1 VPNPH
6 PLSRRFVSKTLPRSL
21 PRYRAL
27 AATLTEELRAGRHRP
42 GAQLPS
48 VRQLCADH
56 GASLATVTHALHRLE
71 DAGLIEARPR
81 RGFFVRASAVQEVPT
96 AAPPID
102 AIALAGRRKRLIAL
116 ATTQADCLSLGHLAL
131 DDALLPLAALKRL
144 LIQQLRSG
152 TSVLSTRTCHG
163 TAALREQLALRSR
176 AMGCD
181 FHADDIVVTQGEAE
195 ALELGLRVLTR
206 AGDLVAVASPAPFR
220 ALEIIASLGLQVLE
234 IPASGDGQGLSV
246 AALAFALQHR
256 RVAAC
261 LFEPSCASADGSLM
275 SDAAK
280 QQLAALLAQHQI
292 PLIECDLMG
301 DLFRG
306 TQRPRP
312 VKAFDRSDTVLYCG
326 SFACLTGPGFS
337 LGYVVAGRHH
347 LQLQAARTV
356 HGELLP
362 APIVHTLTAFMAGG
376 AFELH
381 LRRQRRRLAA
391 QLAAHHEAVLRHFP
405 PGTRVSI
412 GQGGYMLWI
421 ELPVG
426 LDACAL
432 LEQAR
437 HRGYTFVPGAVFTTD
452 ARFDHCLRLTASYP
466 LDEARARG
474 IRTLGEIAARM
485 LNDQP
490 ARPT

>member
-1 VPNPH
+1 MPKAP
-6 PLSRRFVSKTLPRSL
+6 

-27 AATLTEELRAGRHRP
+27 ADTLAEELRAGHHRP

-81 RGFFVRASAVQEVPT
+81 RGFFVCAAAVPPAP
-96 AAPPID
+96 AAAAAVD
-102 AIALAGRRKRLIAL
+102 AIALAGHRKRLIAL

-131 DDALLPLAALKRL
+131 DDSLLPLAALKRL
-144 LIQQLRSG
+144 LMQQLKRD
-152 TSVLSTRTCHG
+152 TAALSTRSCHG

-176 AMGCD
+176 ALGCD
-181 FHADDIVVTQGEAE
+181 FPADGIVVTQGQAE
-195 ALELGLRVLTR
+195 AMELCLRVLTR

-220 ALEIIASLGLQVLE
+220 ALEIMASLGLQVLE
-234 IPASGDGQGLSV
+234 LPAAGAGQGLSV
-246 AALAFALQHR
+246 PALAFALQHH

-261 LFEPSCASADGSLM
+261 LLEPSGSSADGSQIG
-275 SDAAK
+275 DEAG
-280 QQLAALLAQHQI
+280 QQLAELLARHGI

-301 DLFRG
+301 DLYRG
-306 TQRPRP
+306 ARRPRP
-312 VKAFDRSDTVLYCG
+312 VKAFDRSDSVLYCG
-326 SFACLTGPGFS
+326 GFACLTGPGFS
-337 LGYVVAGRHH
+337 LGYAVAGRHH

-362 APIVHTLTAFMAGG
+362 APVEQTLAAFMASP
-376 AFELH
+376 AFEPH
-381 LRRQRRRLAA
+381 LRRLRRQLALRLAA
-391 QLAAHHEAVLRHFP
+391 HQAAIEAHFP
-405 PGTRVSI
+405 AGTRVGS
-412 GQGGYMLWI
+412 GQGGYVLWV
-421 ELPVG
+421 ELPGG

-437 HRGYTFVPGAVFTTD
+437 QRGYTFVPGAVFSTG
-452 ARFDHCLRLTASYP
+452 AAFDHCLRLTASHP

-474 IRTLGEIAARM
+474 IRTLGEIASQM
-485 LNDQP
+485 LKACEDQP

>member
-1 VPNPH
+1 M
-6 PLSRRFVSKTLPRSL
+6 SKPLPRSL

-27 AATLTEELRAGRHRP
+27 AATLTEELRAGRLRP

-81 RGFFVRASAVQEVPT
+81 RGFFVRASAV
-96 AAPPID
+96 APKKAPATD
-102 AIALAGRRKRLIAL
+102 AIALAGRRKRLLAL
-116 ATTQADCLSLGHLAL
+116 ATTQADCLSLGHLAM
-131 DDALLPLAALKRL
+131 DDGLLPLAALKRL
-144 LIQQLRSG
+144 LMQQLKRDA
-152 TSVLSTRTCHG
+152 SVLATRNCHG
-163 TAALREQLALRSR
+163 TAGLREQLAQRSR
-176 AMGCD
+176 ALGCSFD
-181 FHADDIVVTQGEAE
+181 ADGIVVTQGETE
-195 ALELGLRVLTR
+195 SLELCLRLLTQP
-206 AGDLVAVASPAPFR
+206 GDLVAVASPAPFR
-220 ALEIIASLGLQVLE
+220 SLEIIVSLGLQVLE
-234 IPASGDGQGLSV
+234 IPASGDQGLSV
-246 AALAFALQHR
+246 PALTFALQHH

-261 LFEPSCASADGSLM
+261 VIEPSFASADGSLM
-275 SDAAK
+275 SDEAK
-280 QQLAALLAQHQI
+280 QQLAALVAQHQI

-301 DLFRG
+301 ELYRG
-306 TQRPRP
+306 NQRPRP
-312 VKAFDRSDTVLYCG
+312 VKAFDQADRVLYCG

-337 LGYVVAGRHH
+337 VGYVVAGRHH
-347 LQLQAARTV
+347 LQLQAARSV
-356 HGELLP
+356 HGELLH
-362 APIVHTLTAFMAGG
+362 ALTDATLAAFMASG
-376 AFELH
+376 AFEPH
-381 LRRQRRRLAA
+381 LRRLRRLLAA
-391 QLAAHHEAVLRHFP
+391 QLAAHHEAVVAHFP

-412 GQGGYMLWI
+412 GQGGYVLWV
-421 ELPVG
+421 ELPGG

-452 ARFDHCLRLTASYP
+452 ARFDHCLRLTAGHP

-485 LNDQP
+485 LEGQP